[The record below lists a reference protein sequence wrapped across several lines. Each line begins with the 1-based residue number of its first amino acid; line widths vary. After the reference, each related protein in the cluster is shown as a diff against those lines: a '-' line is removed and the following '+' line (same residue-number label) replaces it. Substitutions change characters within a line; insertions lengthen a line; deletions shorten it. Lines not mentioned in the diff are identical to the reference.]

1 MKNYF
6 KKLKQYVSSKRQ
18 PKTMHVE
25 VPITCSSLGDK
36 GRLITDT
43 IKHLERHIKII

>member
-6 KKLKQYVSSKRQ
+6 KRVKEYVSSKRQ
-18 PKTMHVE
+18 PKILHVE
-25 VPITCSSLGDK
+25 VPITCSSLADK
-36 GRLITDT
+36 GRLITET